1 MLTNDRKCIQTP
13 QTHHPSYPT
22 LPVDASY
29 ESLGMAMHQQGKW
42 DAAIDYYCQAIAH
55 QPSAP
60 RYFNLGVVYDQQG
73 QLDEAVRCYS
83 QAIALAPDYAN
94 AYSNLG
100 CVWLKQGKL
109 SDAIAIFQQAIARM
123 PTASLHNNL
132 GQALYADGQLDAA
145 IAAYRHAIQ
154 IQPDLAQAHFNLGCL
169 WQQQRH
175 DSEAIACFEEVIQ
188 HDPDRLA
195 AYSRCGQL
203 LFDQGHFSRALAY
216 WQQAIAR
223 QPAFVDA
230 YCQRIDSTAQ
240 SSDALDQARAAC
252 VQFLTALRHT
262 PIGHKAPHDLAQT
275 YHRLGDLL
283 AGYGGIA
290 QAEAYYR
297 KALQIEPQTAELYP
311 KLGDCLARQQR
322 FDAALM
328 VYHIAL
334 IQQPN
339 YPGLHARIGYSLERQ
354 QRFQQ
359 AIGYYQTA
367 LRSPAP
373 KHTADI
379 FSDVNSSSS
388 FEVPTR
394 IYSNPRWVVSG
405 GAGGARPT
413 AHTQFTSDLGSL
425 YRATRAWVAATKQ
438 EGVTYVPVVWGR
450 GQRLDILT
458 GDRVQVR
465 DGQDANDVEFDTT
478 DCILLDSSSH
488 TLKPDPQCGGVT
500 CQSCMARLRS
510 EFEPIQCRE
519 GVYRCSRT
527 TPLDGL
533 HPPTFVVTI
542 PDGRAWIAPQQQ
554 SWRVCDGIAIITPD
568 GALLSDL
575 SRSYPWYL
583 PGCDRH
589 DPRQHRFFQLDNLPP
604 VERIPG
610 RVAVLSGLSGHVYY
624 HWMIDVLPRVE
635 ILRRGKLDLTEIDYF
650 VVNNINQS
658 FQRDTLAMLGLSPE
672 KLICSD
678 RHPHIQA
685 DELIVPSFPGHLDWV
700 PPETLTVLRQMFA
713 RAVDSTPDSAPT
725 DCPKRLYISRSKA
738 RYRHVLNETEVIDQL
753 QPLGF
758 VPVVLES
765 LPVSRQI
772 ELFAHADII
781 VSPHGA
787 GLTNLIFCKT
797 GAQVVELTSPHYVR
811 TDYWVISHQLGLSHY
826 FIQGERFECHPLRQI
841 MYQNPLTEDILI
853 SKQSLHAVMQ
863 HLDL

>member
-1 MLTNDRKCIQTP
+1 MTGNASIQTP
-13 QTHHPSYPT
+13 QANDSFHPTS
-22 LPVDASY
+22 PVDASSY
-29 ESLGMAMHQQGKW
+29 ESMGMALHRQGKW
-42 DAAIDYYCQAIAH
+42 GAAAHHYCQAIAH
-55 QPSAP
+55 RPSAP
-60 RYFNLGVVYDQQG
+60 RYFNLGVAYDQQG
-73 QLDEAVRCYS
+73 RLDEAVRCYS

-109 SDAIAIFQQAIARM
+109 SDAIAIFQQAIARF
-123 PTASLHNNL
+123 PSASLHNNL
-132 GQALYADGQLDAA
+132 GQALYANGQIDAA
-145 IAAYRHAIQ
+145 IAAYHNAIHM
-154 IQPDLAQAHFNLGCL
+154 QPDLAQAHFNLGCL

-175 DSEAIACFEEVIQ
+175 DLEAIACFEKVIQ
-188 HDPDRLA
+188 YDPDRVA

-203 LFDQGHFSRALAY
+203 LFDQGRFSQAMTY

-230 YCQRIDSTAQ
+230 YCQRIDSTLQ
-240 SSDALDQARAAC
+240 SSDALDQVRIAC
-252 VQFLTALRHT
+252 VQFLTALRRT
-262 PIGHKAPHDLAQT
+262 PMGTEAPHYLAQT

-283 AGYGGIA
+283 ADYGGIE

-297 KALQIEPQTAELYP
+297 KALQIEPQNGELCY
-311 KLGDCLARQQR
+311 KLGDCLAHQQR
-322 FDAALM
+322 FNAALM

-334 IQQPN
+334 MQQPN

-373 KHTADI
+373 KHTANI

-394 IYSNPRWVVSG
+394 I
-405 GAGGARPT
+405 
-413 AHTQFTSDLGSL
+413 

-438 EGVTYVPVVWGR
+438 EGVTYVPVVWGS
-450 GQRLDILT
+450 GQRLDIPI

-465 DGQDANDVEFDTT
+465 DRRDANDVGFDPT
-478 DCILLDSSSH
+478 DCILLDSSSN
-488 TLKPDPQCGGVT
+488 TLKPDPLCGGVT

-510 EFEPIQCRE
+510 EFEPVQCRD

-542 PDGRAWIAPQQQ
+542 PDGRAWIAPQQN
-554 SWRVCDGIAIITPD
+554 SWKVCNGIAIITPD
-568 GALLSDL
+568 GSLLSDL

-589 DPRQHRFFQLDNLPP
+589 DPRRHRFFQLDNPPP
-604 VERIPG
+604 VECISG

-624 HWMIDVLPRVE
+624 HWMVDVLPRVE

-650 VVNNINQS
+650 VVNNVNQS

-685 DELIVPSFPGHLDWV
+685 DELVVPSFPGHLDWV
-700 PPETLTVLRQMFA
+700 PLETLNVVRQMFTK
-713 RAVDSTPDSAPT
+713 AVDSTPDPTPT

-765 LPVSRQI
+765 LPVDRQI

-781 VSPHGA
+781 ISPHGA

-797 GAQVVELTSPHYVR
+797 GTQVVELTSPHYVR

-853 SKQSLHAVMQ
+853 SKQSLCAVMQ
-863 HLDL
+863 YLAL